1 MPSSLP
7 LAANLSLVADDESV
21 KIWLD
26 ILKYVET
33 AKELGVYATLKEQE
47 AVSAKWTPN
56 SNVFGAQ
63 LRFFASM

>member
-1 MPSSLP
+1 LPPSLP
-7 LAANLSLVADDESV
+7 LAANLALVADNESV

-47 AVSAKWTPN
+47 TVSKQWTPN
-56 SNVFGAQ
+56 SGVFSSQ